1 MAKDIYD
8 NDYYKKFHEQLLPL
22 LKGPNIKEVDLKW
35 LEPRVKEYA
44 QKTKHGSHVWRSV
57 QSSRLAAKTVYLG
70 SERVRLPYLL
80 PYQEKVVK
88 GAPDELEKV
97 LKWMKTLPFIKLTR

>member
-8 NDYYKKFHEQLLPL
+8 VPFYDKFYEELQEA

-35 LEPRVKEYA
+35 LEPRAREFGQRTAFGSYA
-44 QKTKHGSHVWRSV
+44 FRSV

-70 SERVRLPYLL
+70 KERVRLPIVS
-80 PYQEKVVK
+80 PDQEKLIK
-88 GAPDELEKV
+88 NAPDELRKV
-97 LKWMKTLPFIKLTR
+97 LFSRQ